1 VEIADLLPNVEM
13 FEGLTDRQVKRV
25 ANLFEVRTFQQDEF
39 LFIQGDKADH
49 LFVVMDGF
57 FEVIVRGSKSSQ
69 ERVIVSYG
77 MGQSIGEI
85 SYMDR
90 GNRSAS
96 VRAASSN
103 ATVAVVSFEAFEIL
117 CKAHPRIGY
126 RIIWNIAADLAFR
139 LREQGR
145 HF

>member
-1 VEIADLLPNVEM
+1 MEIADLLPNVEM
-13 FEGLTDRQVKRV
+13 FEGLTDRQLKRV

-77 MGQSIGEI
+77 MGQSIGEV
-85 SYMDR
+85 SYLDR
-90 GNRSAS
+90 GSRSAS
-96 VRAASSN
+96 VRTASSS
-103 ATVAVVSFEAFEIL
+103 ATVAVVSFEVFEIL
-117 CKAHPRIGY
+117 CKSYPKIGY
-126 RIIWNIAADLAFR
+126 RIVRNIATDLSFR
-139 LREQGR
+139 LREQGQ